1 MLIRVGFYNTPF
13 SFVESESVAFCENSN
28 NTNTIV
34 NMLLKY
40 KPSLDTGY
48 YRNNNAIECV
58 CLVQVET
65 LKTCKLRS
73 EDVRMSS
80 NSEMC
85 IKKSWS
91 DDHNYTCR
99 NGVEISSSVDSLKQ
113 SFDTAYKIRFIPNN
127 PPPMVWIQVQGML
140 KIMLN
145 LCSSNI

>member
-1 MLIRVGFYNTPF
+1 MPIRDVIDNTPF

-28 NTNTIV
+28 YTNTIV
-34 NMLLKY
+34 NMLLK
-40 KPSLDTGY
+40 KIPSLDTGY
-48 YRNNNAIECV
+48 HRNNNAIECV

-73 EDVRMSS
+73 EDVRM
-80 NSEMC
+80 NYNGGIC

-91 DDHNYTCR
+91 DDDTYTCV
-99 NGVEISSSVDSLKQ
+99 NGLVVSSLVGSLKQ

-140 KIMLN
+140 K
-145 LCSSNI
+145 